1 MRTASPVRRARAA
14 GHVAACIAVLLPAMV
29 RGQDTVRVEGGDPGR
44 WGDTLEA
51 VPELSIGAVTGDPSV
66 TFGMITGL
74 AVDPEGRIYVA
85 DHQVPAIKR
94 FGPDGELLDQIG
106 RSGEGPGEYE
116 QPLDLLTLP
125 GGALAL
131 WDFGNRRINLYELDG
146 EFLDSYTVPTSS
158 LIAGRMLYAD
168 TAGHLYVRTGLR
180 PRDAGSRHGLIELSA
195 DGGVVDTLHLPDR
208 NPDGAYHFERETL
221 WTWTPFRQLVVGENR
236 IRDGPTYRFTIRD
249 EGGSDVVVSRSVEPV
264 ELTGEERSEWSD
276 HAAWRERRAQRRD
289 RRVDFPDLPEVK
301 PAFKALQVDEEGRI
315 WVQRYVASEK
325 SGAPRATDD
334 TGEPAITWRE
344 RPTYDVF
351 TPDGAYLGTV
361 VLPYRTRWRASRG
374 RTVWG
379 VQRGPMGVSSIVR
392 FHLAEK

>member
-1 MRTASPVRRARAA
+1 MRSASSVRRAQAA
-14 GHVAACIAVLLPAMV
+14 GHVAVCIIVLLPTMV
-29 RGQDTVRVEGGDPGR
+29 RGQDTVHVERGDPGR

-94 FGPDGELLDQIG
+94 FGPDGELLGQIG

-125 GGALAL
+125 GGTLAL

-146 EFLDSYTVPTSS
+146 KLLDSYTVPTSS

-168 TAGHLYVRTGLR
+168 TAGHLYVRTRLR
-180 PRDAGSRHGLIELSA
+180 DLNVTSRDGLIELSA
-195 DGGVVDTLHLPDR
+195 EGGVVDTLLLPER
-208 NPDGAYHFERETL
+208 NSDGAYRFERETL
-221 WTWTPFRQLVVGENR
+221 WTWTPLRQLVVGQNT
-236 IRDGPTYRFTIRD
+236 IRNGPSYRLTIRD
-249 EGGSDVVVSRSVEPV
+249 ENGVEVVITQSIDPV

-276 HAAWRERRAQRRD
+276 HAAWRERRAQRRG
-289 RRVDFPDLPEVK
+289 RSVDFPELPELK
-301 PAFKALQVDEEGRI
+301 PAFKALQIDEEGRI
-315 WVQRYVASEK
+315 WVHRYVEPEERSASREVD
-325 SGAPRATDD
+325 G
-334 TGEPAITWRE
+334 TGEPELTWRE

-351 TPDGAYLGTV
+351 APEGAYLGTV
-361 VLPYRTRWRASRG
+361 VLPHRTRWRASRG

-379 VQRGPMGVSSIVR
+379 VQRGAMGVSSVVR